1 MYKLFLA
8 IGTLPAILEYE
19 SDLFSTLR
27 EMRVCVEND
36 LLNRAKMLA
45 HGMEWKQRNY
55 SVRLWDGSLLGVAV
69 VRDSGEPID
78 PSGLL
83 PKFS

>member
-8 IGTLPAILEYE
+8 TGALPAILEYE

-27 EMRVCVEND
+27 EMLVCVEND

-45 HGMEWKQRNY
+45 HGMEWKTRTYTLRSWNDD
-55 SVRLWDGSLLGVAV
+55 VLGVVAV
-69 VRDSGEPID
+69 LENGEPRD